1 MNNCPVTGFDC
12 ITCENGC
19 RLETGEARASDRTPR
34 TVSRPAGAPGGTAAG
49 AAREAEQRLAPN
61 PVWSFRP
68 DGSVRDLA
76 APDPSEIDFFA
87 MANALSKIAR
97 FNGSNPGVAYSVA
110 QHSVM
115 GAEAVFNETG
125 DDRLA
130 AFFLLHDG
138 EEHLL
143 GDKPTPAQRLLVATI
158 SDASEISGASANY
171 CWHLIKQKWREAGW
185 LAAGLGLPSVAQ
197 QGLIDDYDRRMCN
210 AEMLALFGP
219 AARAQ
224 AIPVSHIAPLKL
236 KGGIKPWAAMKAE
249 ERFIACA
256 KRFIGEDLLQDQR
269 SLHASHVAA
278 SLPHGPHAG
287 EPAGPAAARQTIA
300 DGRSALRPSGD
311 PKTSPFRRKP

>member
-1 MNNCPVTGFDC
+1 MS
-12 ITCENGC
+12 
-19 RLETGEARASDRTPR
+19 LS
-34 TVSRPAGAPGGTAAG
+34 
-49 AAREAEQRLAPN
+49 RLAPE
-61 PVWSFRP
+61 PIWSFRP

-76 APDPSEIDFFA
+76 SPDPAEIDFFA

-138 EEHLL
+138 EEALL
-143 GDKPTPAQRLLVATI
+143 GDKPTPAQRLLVASI
-158 SDASEISGASANY
+158 QNWGHIGLMSPQHQRKQMKKPQPDLRKAGDMAHYSWVY
-171 CWHLIKQKWREAGW
+171 IKQKWREAGW

-224 AIPVSHIAPLKL
+224 AIPVSHVAPLKL

-256 KRFIGEDLLQDQR
+256 KRFIGGDLLQDQR
-269 SLHASHVAA
+269 SCHAAHVA
-278 SLPHGPHAG
+278 LTGK
-287 EPAGPAAARQTIA
+287 
-300 DGRSALRPSGD
+300 D
-311 PKTSPFRRKP
+311 

>member
-1 MNNCPVTGFDC
+1 MSHCPVTGFDC

-19 RLETGEARASDRTPR
+19 RLETGEARKADRPSAPVR
-34 TVSRPAGAPGGTAAG
+34 RPAGAPGGKAAD
-49 AAREAEQRLAPN
+49 AAREAKQRLAPE

-76 APDPSEIDFFA
+76 APDPVEIDFFA

-130 AFFLLHDG
+130 ALFLLHDG

-143 GDKPTPAQRLLVATI
+143 GDKPTPSQRLLVAAI
-158 SDASEISGASANY
+158 SSTLQIGERTSQFYIELQDPNEAAVAGVLAET

-224 AIPVSHIAPLKL
+224 AIPVSHVAPLKL

-256 KRFIGEDLLQDQR
+256 KRFIGDDLLQDQR
-269 SLHASHVAA
+269 SCHAAHVA
-278 SLPHGPHAG
+278 LTGK
-287 EPAGPAAARQTIA
+287 
-300 DGRSALRPSGD
+300 D
-311 PKTSPFRRKP
+311 

>member
-1 MNNCPVTGFDC
+1 MS
-12 ITCENGC
+12 
-19 RLETGEARASDRTPR
+19 LS
-34 TVSRPAGAPGGTAAG
+34 
-49 AAREAEQRLAPN
+49 RLAPE

-76 APDPSEIDFFA
+76 APDPAEIDFFA

-115 GAEAVFNETG
+115 GAEAAFNETG

-143 GDKPTPAQRLLVATI
+143 GDKPTPAQRLLVEHTEQA
-158 SDASEISGASANY
+158 GGPGRGSAIH
-171 CWHLIKQKWREAGW
+171 WHWNWIKQKWREAGW
-185 LAAGLGLPSVAQ
+185 LAAGIGLPSVAQ

-224 AIPVSHIAPLKL
+224 AIPVSHVAPLKL
-236 KGGIKPWAAMKAE
+236 RGGIKPWAAMKAE

-269 SLHASHVAA
+269 SCHAAHVA
-278 SLPHGPHAG
+278 LTGK
-287 EPAGPAAARQTIA
+287 
-300 DGRSALRPSGD
+300 D
-311 PKTSPFRRKP
+311 

>member
-1 MNNCPVTGFDC
+1 MS
-12 ITCENGC
+12 
-19 RLETGEARASDRTPR
+19 LS
-34 TVSRPAGAPGGTAAG
+34 
-49 AAREAEQRLAPN
+49 RLAPE

-76 APDPSEIDFFA
+76 APDPAEIDFFA

-138 EEHLL
+138 EEALL
-143 GDKPTPAQRLLVATI
+143 GDKPTPAQRLLSATI
-158 SDASEISGASANY
+158 SSTHQIGLLRRHHQVKPLSRYEAEMAGEAAHY
-171 CWHLIKQKWREAGW
+171 CWDRIKREWREAGW

-224 AIPVSHIAPLKL
+224 AIPVSHVAPLKL

-269 SLHASHVAA
+269 SCHAAHVA
-278 SLPHGPHAG
+278 LTGK
-287 EPAGPAAARQTIA
+287 
-300 DGRSALRPSGD
+300 D
-311 PKTSPFRRKP
+311 

>member
-1 MNNCPVTGFDC
+1 MNDCPVTGFDC
-12 ITCENGC
+12 LTCENGC
-19 RLETGEARASDRTPR
+19 RLETGEARKADRPPALVR
-34 TVSRPAGAPGGTAAG
+34 RPAGAPGGTAAE
-49 AAREAEQRLAPN
+49 AAREAKQRLAPD

-76 APDPSEIDFFA
+76 APEPAEICFFA

-97 FNGSNPGVAYSVA
+97 FNGSNPGIAYPVA

-125 DDRLA
+125 DARLA
-130 AFFLLHDG
+130 AWFLLHDG
-138 EEHLL
+138 EEYLL
-143 GDKPTPAQRLLVATI
+143 GDKPTPAQRLLVAGI
-158 SDASEISGASANY
+158 GQGSDLGVSVN
-171 CWHLIKQKWREAGW
+171 WFWNRIKRQWREAGW

-224 AIPVSHIAPLKL
+224 AIPVSHVAPLKL

-256 KRFIGEDLLQDQR
+256 KRFIGEDLLHDQR
-269 SLHASHVAA
+269 SLHAAHVA
-278 SLPHGPHAG
+278 LTRPHGPHAG

-300 DGRSALRPSGD
+300 DGQSALRPSGD
-311 PKTSPFRRKP
+311 QTPSLHRRKS